1 MVQVDRLARVT
12 WLYHFTDSRN
22 IPSIR
27 ELGGLW
33 STAKLREMGVKFY
46 PGGNQHSLDADRMF
60 GMDQFVHLCFS
71 MQHPLAY
78 LAGQDGRIEKLQWI
92 YIDDAAGIF
101 ELEGARYC
109 PDVANKSGAEHY
121 PIDVAR
127 ESFDVEALSWI
138 DFRIGNNHARKQ
150 AVEKCEILVP
160 DHVPLKFF
168 EERLPRG

>member
-1 MVQVDRLARVT
+1 MPKVDKLAGVM

-33 STAKLREMGVKFY
+33 STAKLREMGVEFH
-46 PGGNQHSLDADRMF
+46 PGGNQHSLDADKMV
-60 GMDQFVHLCFS
+60 GMDEFVHLCFS

-78 LAGQDGRIEKLQWI
+78 LASHVGRIAKLQWI
-92 YIDDAAGIF
+92 YIDDASGIF

-109 PDVANKSGAEHY
+109 PDVANKSGVDHY
-121 PIDVAR
+121 PIKYAR
-127 ESFDVEALSWI
+127 ENFDAKAMSYI
-138 DFRIGNNHARKQ
+138 DFRVGNNHARKQ
-150 AVEKCEILVP
+150 AMEKCEILVP
-160 DHVPLKFF
+160 DHLPLKFF